1 MGNTDKEQLA
11 GELIKYVV
19 ARKTIRGVSH
29 DQVIAVI
36 NEIPLSIFMN
46 GKEIVTLLCTGH
58 HLGALALGFLKSEGL
73 LNDRSNLLDITVDE
87 EKGAVHIT
95 VDDVSVMEENASIK
109 RAITSVCGKGTMFYQ
124 AIDSLLTTKIKFP
137 LTITSEQVCL
147 VMSQLNQRSSLY
159 KETRGVHNVALATPD
174 SILLFRSDIG
184 RHNAVDM
191 ICGECFLENIPLED
205 KLLLTTGRITSEI
218 LLKAARMKTP
228 FIISRNVATYHSIT
242 LGQAMGITLIGDM
255 RGDKFTVYTHPE
267 RVIR

>member
-1 MGNTDKEQLA
+1 
-11 GELIKYVV
+11 
-19 ARKTIRGVSH
+19 
-29 DQVIAVI
+29 
-36 NEIPLSIFMN
+36 
-46 GKEIVTLLCTGH
+46 
-58 HLGALALGFLKSEGL
+58 
-73 LNDRSNLLDITVDE
+73 
-87 EKGAVHIT
+87 
-95 VDDVSVMEENASIK
+95 
-109 RAITSVCGKGTMFYQ
+109 MFYQ
-124 AIDSLLTTKIKFP
+124 AIDSLLTATIKSP
-137 LTITSEQVCL
+137 LTITPEQVCL
-147 VMSQLNQRSSLY
+147 VMSQLNQRSGLY

-267 RVIR
+267 RVMP